1 MQSSII
7 DSRLDA
13 LHQISQKKLSEILV
27 KIPGK
32 KDLIIDHV
40 LMKPLDRITGVSFLR
55 PVTALSVTERR
66 GTSLLRTCY
75 SAVCDR
81 DKEQGYS
88 GPVTALSVTERRGTS
103 LLRTCYSAAC
113 DRNEEQGY
121 FGPVPVLP
129 VTETRSKVTL
139 DLFLRCLSHG
149 VEKLFKME
157 SSGVRCLSSQWVYI
171 ILTDLITVKRV
182 SDQINAELSANRR
195 NSYHLIFVPCNIM
208 STQQLLEEE
217 GVYGE
222 VTIHTFSWEL
232 HRLDLNVLSLE
243 LPNLFKMIFLDGD
256 TSFLPIVAHSLW
268 SLQLLFG
275 KIPLLLAQGRFAT
288 QVQNMIDIMLEE
300 LGTPDNVSTE
310 IGCMLLV
317 DRDLDYATTLLTP
330 VTYSG
335 LLDEVFGISGGT
347 VELDDRVTG
356 GNGPVTYRLSS
367 TDGIYDEIKNK
378 HFSDVYSFL
387 SGKTKELQQEFERS
401 RKMALQEIK
410 HYVSTQ
416 LQKVTT
422 VKRSLSYHIGACEVI
437 VGEMGHR
444 FEDLHKVE
452 QSMLEGRHRRD
463 NCNYVEECMVTSGK
477 ITSLRLLSLMSLTQD
492 GLSQDEATSLKTQFL
507 HAYGYEHLVA
517 FQNLEKLGLFTQQ
530 GSGLLA
536 SETAGKLADR
546 VAQVV
551 SLPKRG
557 VFQVTA
563 HKLKLYPNVSESY
576 DLKNPKD
583 MAYVFSGSYIPAV
596 CQLVHLLIKQE
607 QSIEEILKL
616 IPSPSKWNGNSKTA
630 EVAPRTFL
638 VYFIGGITY
647 AEIAAFQLL
656 EKITGGRIL
665 VAGTSI
671 IGGNTLIEIE
681 AKISDRSP
689 LLGITPRSTTSTNQL
704 AAPRKPL
711 ASAGRPSRRL
721 GRFPLRF
728 VRAYPLYI
736 RLTAGKEDRT
746 RQQTIA

>member
-40 LMKPLDRITGVSFLR
+40 LMKPLDRITGVSFLSAVTR
-55 PVTALSVTERR
+55 TQVSTSFLLYDCSKISPEHKGTRLIRTCYSAVCARDKEQGYFGPVPALPVTEKR

-75 SAVCDR
+75 SV
-81 DKEQGYS
+81 YLFH
-88 GPVTALSVTERRGTS
+88 GPVTKRSSSFLLSGTGCECDVRGAVTKEQVVISQPIPSTDKETPDTQPYGSFSALLEPAYNPNG
-103 LLRTCYSAAC
+103 
-113 DRNEEQGY
+113 
-121 FGPVPVLP
+121 
-129 VTETRSKVTL
+129 
-139 DLFLRCLSHG
+139 SHG

-195 NSYHLIFVPCNIM
+195 NSYHLILVPCNIM

-671 IGGNTLIEIE
+671 IGGNTLIESI
-681 AKISDRSP
+681 
-689 LLGITPRSTTSTNQL
+689 L
-704 AAPRKPL
+704 
-711 ASAGRPSRRL
+711 
-721 GRFPLRF
+721 
-728 VRAYPLYI
+728 
-736 RLTAGKEDRT
+736 
-746 RQQTIA
+746 

>member
-1 MQSSII
+1 MKSGPHEGSMWPTKVAN
-7 DSRLDA
+7 RLDA

-40 LMKPLDRITGVSFLR
+40 LMKPLDRITGVSFLSIKEQGCPG
-55 PVTALSVTERR
+55 PVTVLSVTEKR

-75 SAVCDR
+75 SV
-81 DKEQGYS
+81 YLFH
-88 GPVTALSVTERRGTS
+88 GPVTKSSSSFLLSGTGCECDVRGALTKKQVVISQPIPITDKETPDTQPYGSFSALLEPGLLLLHSCLSVS
-103 LLRTCYSAAC
+103 L
-113 DRNEEQGY
+113 
-121 FGPVPVLP
+121 
-129 VTETRSKVTL
+129 
-139 DLFLRCLSHG
+139 CLTSHG

-195 NSYHLIFVPCNIM
+195 NSYHLILVPCNIM

-452 QSMLEGRHRRD
+452 QSMLEGRYRRD

-596 CQLVHLLIKQE
+596 CQLLHLLIKQE

-671 IGGNTLIEIE
+671 IGGNTLIESI
-681 AKISDRSP
+681 
-689 LLGITPRSTTSTNQL
+689 L
-704 AAPRKPL
+704 
-711 ASAGRPSRRL
+711 
-721 GRFPLRF
+721 
-728 VRAYPLYI
+728 
-736 RLTAGKEDRT
+736 
-746 RQQTIA
+746 

>member
-1 MQSSII
+1 
-7 DSRLDA
+7 
-13 LHQISQKKLSEILV
+13 
-27 KIPGK
+27 
-32 KDLIIDHV
+32 
-40 LMKPLDRITGVSFLR
+40 
-55 PVTALSVTERR
+55 
-66 GTSLLRTCY
+66 
-75 SAVCDR
+75 
-81 DKEQGYS
+81 
-88 GPVTALSVTERRGTS
+88 
-103 LLRTCYSAAC
+103 
-113 DRNEEQGY
+113 
-121 FGPVPVLP
+121 
-129 VTETRSKVTL
+129 
-139 DLFLRCLSHG
+139 
-149 VEKLFKME
+149 ME

-171 ILTDLITVKRV
+171 ILTDLITVKR
-182 SDQINAELSANRR
+182 
-195 NSYHLIFVPCNIM
+195 
-208 STQQLLEEE
+208 
-217 GVYGE
+217 
-222 VTIHTFSWEL
+222 
-232 HRLDLNVLSLE
+232 
-243 LPNLFKMIFLDGD
+243 
-256 TSFLPIVAHSLW
+256 
-268 SLQLLFG
+268 LLFG

-288 QVQNMIDIMLEE
+288 QVQNMIDLMLEE

-387 SGKTKELQQEFERS
+387 SGKTKELQLEFERS

-492 GLSQDEATSLKTQFL
+492 GLSQDEATALKTQFL

-563 HKLKLYPNVSESY
+563 NKLKLYPNVSESY

-616 IPSPSKWNGNSKTA
+616 IPSPSKWNGHSKVA
-630 EVAPRTFL
+630 EAAPRTFL

-671 IGGNTLIEIE
+671 IGGNTLIESI
-681 AKISDRSP
+681 
-689 LLGITPRSTTSTNQL
+689 L
-704 AAPRKPL
+704 
-711 ASAGRPSRRL
+711 
-721 GRFPLRF
+721 
-728 VRAYPLYI
+728 
-736 RLTAGKEDRT
+736 
-746 RQQTIA
+746 